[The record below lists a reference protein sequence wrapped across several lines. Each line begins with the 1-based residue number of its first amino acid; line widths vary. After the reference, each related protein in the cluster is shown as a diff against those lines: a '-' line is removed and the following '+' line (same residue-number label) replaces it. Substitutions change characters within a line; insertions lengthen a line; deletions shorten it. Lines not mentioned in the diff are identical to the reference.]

1 MCDALKELM
10 RPEFEEEL
18 AAELKNN
25 TDRVTRDVTNR
36 VTRDVTNRVTRDVTN
51 RVTRDVTRRVTQ
63 DVTQRVTQDVTQRVT
78 QDTAV
83 SNIKSLMSRMHWS
96 AREAMDALA
105 IPEEKRESY
114 ARLIGEKET
123 PKNV

>member
-18 AAELKNN
+18 EAELKNN

-36 VTRDVTNRVTRDVTN
+36 VTRDVTR

-63 DVTQRVTQDVTQRVT
+63 DVTQRVA

-83 SNIKSLMSRMHWS
+83 SNIKSLMFRMHWS
-96 AREAMDALA
+96 VHEAMDVLG
-105 IPEEKRESY
+105 IPEEKRGEY
-114 ARLIGEKET
+114 ARLIEETEKPE
-123 PKNV
+123 NG

>member
-25 TDRVTRDVTNR
+25 TDRVT
-36 VTRDVTNRVTRDVTN
+36 
-51 RVTRDVTRRVTQ
+51 
-63 DVTQRVTQDVTQRVT
+63 

-96 AREAMDALA
+96 AREAMDALG
-105 IPEEKRESY
+105 IPEEKREAY
-114 ARLIGEKET
+114 ARIIEET
-123 PKNV
+123 ETMKTV

>member
-18 AAELKNN
+18 AAELKHN
-25 TDRVTRDVTNR
+25 TD
-36 VTRDVTNRVTRDVTN
+36 RVTRDVTN

-63 DVTQRVTQDVTQRVT
+63 DVTQRVTQDTS
-78 QDTAV
+78 V

-96 AREAMDALA
+96 AREAMDALD
-105 IPEEKRESY
+105 IPEEKREGY
-114 ARLIGEKET
+114 ARIIEET
-123 PKNV
+123 ETMETV

>member
-36 VTRDVTNRVTRDVTN
+36 VTRDVTR

-63 DVTQRVTQDVTQRVT
+63 DVTQRVA

-96 AREAMDALA
+96 VHEAMDVLG
-105 IPEEKRESY
+105 IPEEKRGEY
-114 ARLIGEKET
+114 ARLIEETEKPE
-123 PKNV
+123 NG

>member
-36 VTRDVTNRVTRDVTN
+36 VTRDVTNRVTRDVT
-51 RVTRDVTRRVTQ
+51 RRVTQ
-63 DVTQRVTQDVTQRVT
+63 DVTQRVTQDTS
-78 QDTAV
+78 V

-96 AREAMDALA
+96 AREAMDALD
-105 IPEEKRESY
+105 IPEEKREGY
-114 ARLIGEKET
+114 ARIIEET
-123 PKNV
+123 ETMETV

>member
-36 VTRDVTNRVTRDVTN
+36 VTRDVT
-51 RVTRDVTRRVTQ
+51 RRVTQ
-63 DVTQRVTQDVTQRVT
+63 DVTQRVTQDTS
-78 QDTAV
+78 V

-96 AREAMDALA
+96 AREAMDALD
-105 IPEEKRESY
+105 IPEEKREGY
-114 ARLIGEKET
+114 ARIIEET
-123 PKNV
+123 ETMETV

>member
-36 VTRDVTNRVTRDVTN
+36 VTR
-51 RVTRDVTRRVTQ
+51 
-63 DVTQRVTQDVTQRVT
+63 DVTQRVT

>member
-36 VTRDVTNRVTRDVTN
+36 VTRDVTR
-51 RVTRDVTRRVTQ
+51 
-63 DVTQRVTQDVTQRVT
+63 RVTQDVTQRVT

-96 AREAMDALA
+96 AREAMDALD
-105 IPEEKRESY
+105 IPEEKREGY
-114 ARLIGEKET
+114 ARIIEET
-123 PKNV
+123 ETMETV

>member
-25 TDRVTRDVTNR
+25 TDRVT
-36 VTRDVTNRVTRDVTN
+36 
-51 RVTRDVTRRVTQ
+51 
-63 DVTQRVTQDVTQRVT
+63 

-96 AREAMDALA
+96 AREAMDALD
-105 IPEEKRESY
+105 IPEEKREGY
-114 ARLIGEKET
+114 ARIIEET
-123 PKNV
+123 ETMETV

>member
-36 VTRDVTNRVTRDVTN
+36 V
-51 RVTRDVTRRVTQ
+51 
-63 DVTQRVTQDVTQRVT
+63 
-78 QDTAV
+78 
-83 SNIKSLMSRMHWS
+83 
-96 AREAMDALA
+96 
-105 IPEEKRESY
+105 
-114 ARLIGEKET
+114 
-123 PKNV
+123 

>member
-63 DVTQRVTQDVTQRVT
+63 DVTQRVTQDTS
-78 QDTAV
+78 V

-96 AREAMDALA
+96 AREAMDALD
-105 IPEEKRESY
+105 IPEEKREGY
-114 ARLIGEKET
+114 ARIIEET
-123 PKNV
+123 ETMETV

>member
-63 DVTQRVTQDVTQRVT
+63 DVTQRVTQD
-78 QDTAV
+78 TAV

-96 AREAMDALA
+96 AREAMDALD